1 MRVLPEWSRSLRFR
15 IALLTATLLFVA
27 SALLIGGVYLGLSR
41 SLDREPIS
49 ERDYGYARVRGEGD
63 TVEWRKYID
72 SQAFERKVNAHTADT
87 LRDASLGALAVLF
100 PLSLGLGWL
109 VAGRALRPIGR
120 ITDVA
125 RDIQATSLERR
136 IDLQGPDDE
145 LRRLA
150 DTFDAMLARIDAAFA
165 AQRRFVADASHELRN
180 PLAVIRTNNDV
191 SSADPALSVEGARRA
206 ERISTAVGRM
216 TRLVD
221 DLLAMA
227 RMEGANVRRETLRL
241 AEVGAQ
247 AVEDVSTVAAE
258 RSVTVVAPRGVAPPV
273 TGDRLSLRRAVA
285 NLLDNAVRH
294 APPGSSVDVEVGG
307 RDGWAWLAVHDD
319 GPGIPPAEQPRIFN
333 RFYRVDQARSRL
345 DGGSGL
351 GLAIVRQ
358 IAEGHGGSVRVVSTP
373 GEGASFVLWV
383 PTRTG
388 VAGPPPA
395 DDPAASTRAAAA
407 AEPARARGT

>member
-1 MRVLPEWSRSLRFR
+1 MSVLPEWMRSLRFR

-27 SALLIGGVYLGLSR
+27 SALLIGGVYVGLSR
-41 SLDREPIS
+41 SLDREPVT
-49 ERDYGYARVRGEGD
+49 ERDYGYARVAGEGD

-100 PLSLGLGWL
+100 PLSLGVGWL

-136 IDLQGPDDE
+136 IDLRGPDDE

-150 DTFDAMLARIDAAFA
+150 DTFDAMLGRIDAAFA

-180 PLAVIRTNNDV
+180 PLAIIKTNNDV
-191 SSADPALSVEGARRA
+191 ALADPALPADAARRS
-206 ERISTAVGRM
+206 ERIATAVARM
-216 TRLVD
+216 ARLVD

-227 RMEGANVRRETLRL
+227 RMEGPNARRDTVAL
-241 AEVGAQ
+241 AEIGAQ
-247 AVEDVSTVAAE
+247 AVEDVGAVATE
-258 RSVTVVAPRGVAPPV
+258 RAVRVEGPRRAAPTVV
-273 TGDRLSLRRAVA
+273 GDRMSLGRAVA

-294 APPGSSVDVEVGG
+294 APPGSTVEVEVGD
-307 RDGWAWLAVHDD
+307 REGWAWLAVHDD
-319 GPGIPPAEQPRIFN
+319 GPGIPVDEQPRIFN
-333 RFYRVDQARSRL
+333 RFYRLDRARSRV

-358 IAEGHGGSVRVVSTP
+358 IAEGHGGAIRVVSEP
-373 GEGASFVLWV
+373 GQGATFVLWL
-383 PTRTG
+383 PLG
-388 VAGPPPA
+388 EVAGPAPA
-395 DDPAASTRAAAA
+395 DDPTRTTRATSA
-407 AEPARARGT
+407 PAGAGAPAV